1 MLSLI
6 LRVKRKGLPEQEQT
20 HPVSNRLAAQLM
32 LHVGMRTAGD
42 RRDSFDRVAKA
53 PLPAGLLTL

>member
-32 LHVGMRTAGD
+32 LQVGVRTAGD
-42 RRDSFDRVAKA
+42 RRDSFDKELQK
-53 PLPAGLLTL
+53 PLCQQAC